1 MSQPGSDL
9 SRNLRNRHIQLI
21 AIGGTIGVGLFLGS
35 ARAIHNAGPG
45 LLLAYAL
52 GGVAIFFIMRALG
65 ELLTY
70 RPVAGSFATYAG
82 EFCGPFAGFV
92 TGWSYWFMWVVMAM
106 AELTAIGIYVRYWFP
121 NVPQWLP
128 PLIALL
134 ALYGSNLLAVRVFGE
149 LEFWFAL
156 IKVVTIVAL
165 IIAGILIFYLGALL
179 VIMAVVPWNQ
189 LSPSV
194 SPFVFVFDKL
204 GVPAAASIITVV
216 VITAASSSCNS
227 GLFSTGRMLW
237 SLAQR
242 GQAPRAFDAL
252 NARHVPAAGIHVS
265 AAFMLLTVILNYLVP
280 KEVFTWVT
288 SITLIGTLWTWGI
301 IMLSHRNYRRAVQAG
316 RAVRE
321 LGGAGVP
328 GRGQRPARAR
338 SGHPGGAVRGSGV
351 VRGPRDRLPPLQA
364 QLRLADAAG
373 VRQCCRSEDAAAL
386 RQRLAATDQTAAV
399 HHQSLSGDE
408 AAGARG
414 EQHRRAGDIIR
425 LPEAAQR
432 IGAREGSGAPR
443 IRPQRL
449 GETGA
454 DDAGRDAVDADVV
467 RTPFDRQIARQ
478 LHVGRLG
485 AAVGT
490 EQRAAHEAAHRG
502 DDDHRSVLAL
512 RHRRQ
517 RQVAQP
523 QVAVQVGLDDLVEHL
538 VGSLRGRPE
547 VRVGG
552 RIAHDD
558 VDPAPFR
565 DAGIDECLQLGLV
578 PHVTGVRERRAA
590 GGGDL
595 RRGRLAALGLAARD
609 DDARAVQRHLHRDR
623 PADTAARAG
632 NEGHLARQ
640 VEHAHVQ
647 RPRRQ
652 ICRAFCPQHRR
663 LANAPPL
670 LESGVRSRIRAP
682 RP

>member
-165 IIAGILIFYLGALL
+165 IIAGLAVIVLHAGNLGATASFTNLGAHGGFLPFGITGVLL
-179 VIMAVVPWNQ
+179 TLQIVMFAYAGVELIGVTAGEAQDPAVALPRATN
-189 LSPSV
+189 
-194 SPFVFVFDKL
+194 
-204 GVPAAASIITVV
+204 GIITVV

-242 GQAPRAFDAL
+242 GQAPRAFNAL

-316 RAVRE
+316 RA
-321 LGGAGVP
+321 
-328 GRGQRPARAR
+328 
-338 SGHPGGAVRGSGV
+338 
-351 VRGPRDRLPPLQA
+351 
-364 QLRLADAAG
+364 AA
-373 VRQCCRSEDAAAL
+373 
-386 RQRLAATDQTAAV
+386 
-399 HHQSLSGDE
+399 
-408 AAGARG
+408 
-414 EQHRRAGDIIR
+414 
-425 LPEAAQR
+425 
-432 IGAREGSGAPR
+432 
-443 IRPQRL
+443 
-449 GETGA
+449 
-454 DDAGRDAVDADVV
+454 
-467 RTPFDRQIARQ
+467 
-478 LHVGRLG
+478 
-485 AAVGT
+485 
-490 EQRAAHEAAHRG
+490 
-502 DDDHRSVLAL
+502 
-512 RHRRQ
+512 
-517 RQVAQP
+517 
-523 QVAVQVGLDDLVEHL
+523 
-538 VGSLRGRPE
+538 
-547 VRVGG
+547 
-552 RIAHDD
+552 
-558 VDPAPFR
+558 APFR
-565 DAGIDECLQLGLV
+565 MPGAPFANWAVLGFLVVVSALLALDPDTRVALYVAPVWFAILGIGYYA
-578 PHVTGVRERRAA
+578 RSRRVS
-590 GGGDL
+590 
-595 RRGRLAALGLAARD
+595 LAAAARPGSAHSALEKWVRMMPGAMQLTRMLCGPHST
-609 DDARAVQRHLHRDR
+609 ARLRASCMS
-623 PADTAARAG
+623 AA
-632 NEGHLARQ
+632 
-640 VEHAHVQ
+640 
-647 RPRRQ
+647 
-652 ICRAFCPQHRR
+652 
-663 LANAPPL
+663 
-670 LESGVRSRIRAP
+670 LEMQ
-682 RP
+682 